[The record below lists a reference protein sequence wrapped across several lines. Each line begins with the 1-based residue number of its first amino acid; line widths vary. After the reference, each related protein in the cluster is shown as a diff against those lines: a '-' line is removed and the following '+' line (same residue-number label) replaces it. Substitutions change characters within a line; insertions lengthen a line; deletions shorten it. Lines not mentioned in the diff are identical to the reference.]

1 MSLAPTPAAT
11 LASRPR
17 TVGEVE
23 RLYAAAMGDYAQ
35 GRYMP
40 AAKTLLGLI
49 FIDPSQ
55 ARFFKGV
62 AACMQLSGKYQQAAM
77 GYATAYSLQ
86 PEDATVLFYLA
97 QCFMGL
103 GGWMQASEAA
113 QTFLDE
119 TAGSE
124 DHADMRSRALGI
136 VKSAAKKMHSKESMP

>member
-1 MSLAPTPAAT
+1 MSLAPASAAT

-35 GRYMP
+35 GRYML

-49 FIDPSQ
+49 FIDPTQ

-77 GYATAYSLQ
+77 GYASAYSLQ
-86 PEDATVLFYLA
+86 PGDATVLFYLA
-97 QCFMGL
+97 QCFMGV
-103 GGWMQASEAA
+103 GGWLQASEAA
-113 QTFLDE
+113 QAFLDD
-119 TAGSE
+119 TAGS
-124 DHADMRSRALGI
+124 DAYGDMRSRALGI
-136 VKSAAKKMHSKESMP
+136 VKSAAKKMHSKESMS

>member
-1 MSLAPTPAAT
+1 MSLKPAAPAT
-11 LASRPR
+11 LASRSR

-23 RLYAAAMGDYAQ
+23 RLYAAAMGDYAH
-35 GRYMP
+35 GRYMS

-77 GYATAYSLQ
+77 GYASAYSLQ
-86 PEDATVLFYLA
+86 PGDVTVLFYLA
-97 QCFMGL
+97 QCFMGV
-103 GGWMQASEAA
+103 GGWIQAREAA

-119 TAGSE
+119 TDGSE
-124 DHADMRSRALGI
+124 AHADMRSRARAI
-136 VKSAAKKMHSKESMP
+136 VKSAAKKMNSKESAP